1 MNHLSKVYQAD
12 QRLLFVV
19 LSCLLLGLT
28 FISKEVLVNDEIY
41 LSSLSDQMG
50 VDRVKT
56 MLQLQREWEWAGYV
70 LIPVLYLLKLTLTAL
85 SLNVGTMLF
94 NFKVSFNKLFRI
106 ALLAEAVFLLPIVL
120 KLLWFIFVQTSFTL
134 DDLQYFYPLS
144 ALNFFEPGSVATW
157 WVYPLQLA
165 NAFEVAY
172 WLLLAYGLHRL
183 LHTHYDRALTLVLAS
198 YLPGLLLWV
207 TLVTFL
213 SVSLG

>member
-1 MNHLSKVYQAD
+1 MNFLSKIYQAD
-12 QRLLFVV
+12 QRFLFAV

-28 FISKEVLVNDEIY
+28 FISKEVLVNDEVY

-50 VDRVKT
+50 VDRVKA

-70 LIPVLYLLKLTLTAL
+70 LIPIFYSLKLTLIVL
-85 SLNVGTMLF
+85 CLNIGTLLF
-94 NFKVSFNKLFRI
+94 NFKVSFSQLFRI
-106 ALLAEAVFLLPIVL
+106 ALVAEVVFLLPVVI
-120 KLLWFIFVQTSFTL
+120 KLLWFLLVQTSFTL
-134 DDLQYFYPLS
+134 EEVQYFYPLS
-144 ALNFFEPGSVATW
+144 ALNFFEPGSVAKW

-183 LHTHYDRALTLVLAS
+183 LRTHYDRALTLVLAS
-198 YLPGLLLWV
+198 YLPGLILWV
-207 TLVTFL
+207 TLITFL